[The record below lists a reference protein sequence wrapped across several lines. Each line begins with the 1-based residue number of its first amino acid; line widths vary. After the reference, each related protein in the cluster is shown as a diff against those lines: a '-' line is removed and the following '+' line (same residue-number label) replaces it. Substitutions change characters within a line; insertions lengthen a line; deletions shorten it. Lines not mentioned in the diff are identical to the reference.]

1 RARRRRAARQRGRNA
16 ARARRADQ
24 RSGPRDPRALRRRAQ
39 RGCDRGRA
47 AQPTRERA
55 ARLRGRPRLRR
66 RDGAARRDRADL
78 IGARPWHLIPEL
90 TYRWPLRCP
99 YCSNPKDWASIRD
112 GLDADAGARVFREG
126 AALGAVH
133 VGLTGGEP
141 SARRDLAAIVRSA
154 ADAGL
159 YTHLVTAG
167 TPLPPDGLAVLL
179 DAGLRSVQL
188 SIQDATAAASDRIA
202 GSESFE
208 RKLAIA
214 RATRTLGLALTLN
227 VVLHR
232 ENLASVGALIALARS
247 LDADRLELANA
258 QYDGWA
264 LLNRDALLPARAQLD
279 AAAQMVGEERARNPR
294 PELLWVLPDYFA
306 DRPKPCMGGWG
317 RRLMVVAPDGVVLP
331 CHAAR
336 DLPGLE
342 FWNAAE
348 RPLRDCWL
356 DAPGMNAFRGE
367 AWMPEP
373 CRSCDQRAID
383 FGGCRCQAFR
393 LTGDA
398 ANTDPAC
405 GLAPP
410 QHAGVSFRGLRP
422 RDGSVF

>member
-1 RARRRRAARQRGRNA
+1 MTATA
-16 ARARRADQ
+16 
-24 RSGPRDPRALRRRAQ
+24 
-39 RGCDRGRA
+39 
-47 AQPTRERA
+47 
-55 ARLRGRPRLRR
+55 PRLWN
-66 RDGAARRDRADL
+66 L
-78 IGARPWHLIPEL
+78 IAEL
-90 TYRWPLRCP
+90 TYRCPLRCP
-99 YCSNPKDWASIRD
+99 YCSNPKDWAAIRD
-112 GLDADAGARVFREG
+112 GLDADSWARVFREA

-141 SARRDLAAIVRSA
+141 SARRDLAAIVRSGA
-154 ADAGL
+154 EAGL

-167 TPLPPDGLAVLL
+167 VPLTPAALALL
-179 DAGLRSVQL
+179 RDAGLRSVQL
-188 SIQDATAAASDRIA
+188 SVQDATAAASDRIA
-202 GSESFE
+202 GTESFE
-208 RKLAIA
+208 RKLSIA
-214 RATRTLGLALTLN
+214 RATRELGLALTLN

-232 ENLASVGALIALARS
+232 ENLANVGALIALARR

-264 LLNRDALLPARAQLD
+264 LLNRDALLPTREQLE
-279 AAAQMVGEERARNPR
+279 AASQVVAEERARSSR

-317 RRLMVVAPDGVVLP
+317 RRLAVVAPDGVVLP

-348 RPLRDCWL
+348 RPLRNCWL

-373 CRSCDQRAID
+373 CRSCEQRTVD

-393 LTGDA
+393 LTGAA

-405 GLAPP
+405 ALAPRHDAVVAIRKRP
-410 QHAGVSFRGLRP
+410 DGDAAFVHRSPVAPTAGDS
-422 RDGSVF
+422 

>member
-1 RARRRRAARQRGRNA
+1 M
-16 ARARRADQ
+16 
-24 RSGPRDPRALRRRAQ
+24 
-39 RGCDRGRA
+39 
-47 AQPTRERA
+47 
-55 ARLRGRPRLRR
+55 PRLWN
-66 RDGAARRDRADL
+66 L
-78 IGARPWHLIPEL
+78 IAEL
-90 TYRWPLRCP
+90 SYRCPLRCP

-112 GLDADAGARVFREG
+112 GLDAATWARVFREA

-141 SARRDLAAIVRSA
+141 SVRRDLDEIVRAA

-159 YTHLVTAG
+159 YAHLVTAG
-167 TPLPPDGLAVLL
+167 MPLTPESLAALR

-188 SIQDATAAASDRIA
+188 SIQDATAAASDGIA
-202 GSESFE
+202 GTESFE

-214 RATRTLGLALTLN
+214 RATREQGLALTIN

-232 ENLASVGALIALARS
+232 ANLANVRALIELARA

-258 QYDGWA
+258 QYEGWA
-264 LLNRDALLPARAQLD
+264 LANRDALLPVREQLE
-279 AAAQMVGEERARNPR
+279 AASRVVAEERTRAAR

-317 RRLMVVAPDGVVLP
+317 QRLAVVAPDGVVLP

-336 DLPGLE
+336 DIPGLA
-342 FWNAAE
+342 FWNARE
-348 RPLRDCWL
+348 RSLRECWE

-367 AWMPEP
+367 AWMREP
-373 CRSCDQRAID
+373 CRSCEKRTTD
-383 FGGCRCQAFR
+383 FGGCRCQALR

-405 GLAPP
+405 GLAP
-410 QHAGVSFRGLRP
+410 QHDVVVAIRSAQ
-422 RDGSVF
+422 RDAAPFVYRSPDPSASGEP